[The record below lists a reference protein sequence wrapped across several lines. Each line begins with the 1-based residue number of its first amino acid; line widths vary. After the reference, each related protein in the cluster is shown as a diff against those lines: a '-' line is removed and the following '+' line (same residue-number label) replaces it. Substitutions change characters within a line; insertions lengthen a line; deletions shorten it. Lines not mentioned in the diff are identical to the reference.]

1 LAVQRNIGLVYVTDD
16 VMPNPWDKLPTYWQE
31 KVKYIKSINQGN
43 DSEEPTFT
51 DIDTNGDGCIS
62 EEEFDNARDGN

>member
-1 LAVQRNIGLVYVTDD
+1 
-16 VMPNPWDKLPTYWQE
+16 MLPTYWQE
-31 KVKYIKSINQGN
+31 KVNYIKSINQGN

-62 EEEFDNARDGN
+62 EEELDNASDGN